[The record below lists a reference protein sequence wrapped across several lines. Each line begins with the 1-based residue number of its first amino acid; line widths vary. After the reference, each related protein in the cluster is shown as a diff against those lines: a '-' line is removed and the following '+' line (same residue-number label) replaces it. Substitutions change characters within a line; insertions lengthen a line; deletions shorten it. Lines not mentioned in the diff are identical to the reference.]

1 MPCSLRY
8 SLCLVKLPLI
18 SISWRT
24 SETSNFQ
31 KMKAQNILNE
41 NANGSEYNW
50 KLNRLLNDSPGGRF
64 DDESRIGSVLD
75 GLSQVQ
81 SDLGE
86 RKRLFSWEKKLICSE
101 HWRLCF
107 PSCFS
112 RAIAPCKTSNSKSA
126 QRATIKLHSR
136 HRCALS
142 YQPRVHRH
150 QASEIVN
157 YAAEFGQFE
166 YR

>member
-24 SETSNFQ
+24 SETNNFQ
-31 KMKAQNILNE
+31 KKMKAQNILNE

-86 RKRLFSWEKKLICSE
+86 RKRLF
-101 HWRLCF
+101 
-107 PSCFS
+107 
-112 RAIAPCKTSNSKSA
+112 
-126 QRATIKLHSR
+126 
-136 HRCALS
+136 
-142 YQPRVHRH
+142 
-150 QASEIVN
+150 
-157 YAAEFGQFE
+157 
-166 YR
+166 